1 MSNKE
6 YRSINQE
13 IKTENRTVEGYA
25 VVFNSESEDLGFT
38 EIIRPGAI
46 TDETIRKSDVFA
58 KFNHDDNKILAR
70 CRHGVGSL
78 SLALDERGLKYKF
91 DCPHT
96 AAGDEL
102 LEYLSRGDVFAS
114 SFAFSV
120 DKAVGEKWTKK
131 NGRFYREINT
141 ISELYDV
148 SPVFQPAYSET
159 SCCKRFL
166 EISNLSDELEK
177 TLSEYDAI
185 ADDFGREILSECRSE
200 IRALTDDEIKYFAE
214 IRAKIEESEKT
225 DEKESEK
232 TDETDSEDAPD
243 SEKETNTDE
252 NTNTSD
258 EVAETDKENV
268 SDSPED
274 ENKNNEVSETDLVDT
289 DKDTDKKDKRNYNYN
304 TMEKHNFSLLRS
316 IRNIV
321 NNKQMNEIDA
331 AVINAGQAEM
341 RKAGVNAIG
350 QIQLPANELR
360 TITVANEGEDV
371 VATDVMDVLTPLMSK
386 QVLNELGA
394 RQLNGLVGDVIVPV
408 MSSANANFV
417 AETAD
422 ATLDTSIGFSSVKL
436 SPKRLSTVVAVSK
449 QFIMQD
455 GAGAEAAIRQNIIDS
470 LAAKYQAVA
479 LGSAAGTA
487 TQPAGLFYTTDVTEI
502 SDYEDLTEFEAAA
515 EESNVLDCKYLIAP
529 KAKAALRNMARG
541 ASHVGNVFENGEV
554 DGTQAISVSDV
565 KDTYVAYG
573 DFSNCILATWGGGC
587 DLVVDPYSLASSGQ
601 LKIVASV
608 YVDFKN
614 ARSEAIKI
622 GKIKKVVDS
631 SKG

>member
-13 IKTENRTVEGYA
+13 IKTENRIVEGYA

-46 TDETIRKSDVFA
+46 TDETIRKSDIFA

-78 SLALDERGLKYKF
+78 SLSLDEHGLRYKF

-166 EISNLSDELEK
+166 EVSNLSDELEK

-185 ADDFGREILSECRSE
+185 ADDFGKEILSECRAE
-200 IRALTDDEIKYFAE
+200 IRGLNDDEIKYFSE
-214 IRAKIEESEKT
+214 IRAKLD
-225 DEKESEK
+225 DEKDSEK
-232 TDETDSEDAPD
+232 TDETEDTNSENT
-243 SEKETNTDE
+243 ETNTDE
-252 NTNTSD
+252 NNTSD

-274 ENKNNEVSETDLVDT
+274 DENNEVSETDLVDT
-289 DKDTDKKDKRNYNYN
+289 DTDTDKKDKRNYNYN
-304 TMEKHNFSLLRS
+304 SMEKHNFSLLRS

-321 NNKQMNEIDA
+321 NNRAMNEIDA
-331 AVINAGQAEM
+331 AVINAGQQEM
-341 RKAGVNAIG
+341 RSAGVNAAG
-350 QIQLPANELR
+350 QIQLPVNELR
-360 TITVANEGEDV
+360 AITVANEGSDV
-371 VATDVMDVLTPLMSK
+371 IATDVLDVISPMMAK
-386 QVLNELGA
+386 FVVNELGA
-394 RQLNGLVGDVIVPV
+394 RQMHGLVGDVLVPV
-408 MSSANANFV
+408 MTSANANFV

-422 ATLDTSIGFSSVKL
+422 ATLDNNISFSSVKL

-449 QFIMQD
+449 QFLIQD
-455 GAGAEAAIRQNIIDS
+455 SASAEAAIRQNIIDS
-470 LAAKYQAVA
+470 LSAKYQSVV

-502 SDYEDLTEFEAAA
+502 SDFEDLTEFEAAA
-515 EESNVLDCKYLIAP
+515 EEANVADCKYLISP
-529 KAKAALRNMARG
+529 KAKAALRNMTRG
-541 ASHVGNVFENGEV
+541 GSHVGNVFENGEV
-554 DGTQAISVSDV
+554 DGTAAISVSDV
-565 KDTYVAYG
+565 KDTFIAYG
-573 DFSNCILATWGGGC
+573 DFSNCLTASWGGV
-587 DLVVDPYSLASSGQ
+587 DLCVDPYTLSAAGQ
-601 LKIVASV
+601 VRIVATV
-608 YVDFKN
+608 WVDFKN
-614 ARSEAIKI
+614 ARPEAIKI
-622 GKIKKVVDS
+622 GKIKKATAVIDS
-631 SKG
+631 STH